1 MKILVKCYYVDGVLP
16 FHPMLS
22 AIRTPTHNLV
32 KIFVLFLEPLT
43 NSNYTNKD
51 SYLFREEVKN
61 FNSNF
66 TMAKFDVESLFTNI
80 LQHEMINLSV
90 QKLSHDKNN
99 MNGLSNDSFC
109 EMVTVTMTGYFV
121 LYDNEYFK
129 QHNGVSTFPT

>member
-1 MKILVKCYYVDGVLP
+1 
-16 FHPMLS
+16 MLS

-43 NSNYTNKD
+43 NSNYSNKD
-51 SYLFREEVKN
+51 SFLFREEVKN